1 VPGKSLN
8 WATSKTI
15 GGVSEIAVLA
25 PVRKGCPPQENRTY
39 EQRLREVIDNIM
51 QRHQKGF
58 PTELSRVPSIHFGRL
73 ILIRPEQYLL
83 YSNLPPEVVRY
94 ADPNQQRTSLS
105 EAPETPTSKGAL
117 CVPLPLSDYLV
128 QPPQPPNAT
137 ATYPETVAASA
148 TKADATPT
156 APAST
161 LRTWLLTLVEF
172 DGDLRVYMRDIAEAL
187 SRDFDYIFEN
197 CEEYPGTANFER
209 FWIWIRRFQMN
220 TSLFY
225 APYSN
230 LSVARIRQLE
240 DFRNRFD
247 HFVARVRPPTGPLES
262 IDALFDEFL
271 RETQQRVGDFPS
283 PSGLFPNPTLGG

>member
-1 VPGKSLN
+1 MPGKSLN

-25 PVRKGCPPQENRTY
+25 PVRKGCPPQESRTY
-39 EQRLREVIDNIM
+39 EQRLCEVIDNLM
-51 QRHQKGF
+51 QRHQKGL

-83 YSNLPPEVVRY
+83 YSNLACVDYAPPNPPQAR
-94 ADPNQQRTSLS
+94 AS
-105 EAPETPTSKGAL
+105 EAPDVAASNAAFR
-117 CVPLPLSDYLV
+117 VPLPLSEYLV
-128 QPPQPPNAT
+128 QPPPAPSAT
-137 ATYPETVAASA
+137 ATDLETATASG
-148 TKADATPT
+148 TKADGSPT
-156 APAST
+156 EGAST

-187 SRDFDYIFEN
+187 GQDFDDIFEN
-197 CEEYPGTANFER
+197 CEEYPGTSNFER
-209 FWIWIRRFQMN
+209 FWIWIRRFQIN
-220 TSLFY
+220 TGLFY

-247 HFVARVRPPTGPLES
+247 QFVARVRPPTGPLAP
-262 IDALFDEFL
+262 IDTLFDEFL
-271 RETQQRVGDFPS
+271 RETQQQAGDFPS
-283 PSGLFPNPTLGG
+283 LSGIFPNPAPGG